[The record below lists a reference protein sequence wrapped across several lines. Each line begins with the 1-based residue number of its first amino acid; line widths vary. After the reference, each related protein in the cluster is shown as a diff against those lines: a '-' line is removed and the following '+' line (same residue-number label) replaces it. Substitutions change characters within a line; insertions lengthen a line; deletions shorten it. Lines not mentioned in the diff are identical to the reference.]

1 MTDLQTKFI
10 IDFDSTFTKVEALD
24 ELANIVL
31 KGNKNKSNIEA
42 SIIEITR
49 QAMEGELTF
58 DKALSQRLELLSIH
72 QSDIDQLI
80 EILKTKVSDSF
91 IKNKTFL
98 QTHNNQ
104 IYIVSGGFK
113 EFILPVV
120 KPYGIREDHVF
131 ANDFIFDTNKNVIGY
146 NTNNL
151 LSQPKG
157 KVNLIESLHLQGNIV
172 VIGDGY
178 TDYEIREA
186 GLASAFYLFVEN
198 VKREHLYNKADKIID
213 SLNEILEN

>member
-98 QTHNNQ
+98 QTHANQ

>member
-1 MTDLQTKFI
+1 MTDHQTKFI

-31 KGNKNKSNIEA
+31 NGNNNKSNIEA

-49 QAMEGELTF
+49 QAMEGELSF

-80 EILKTKVSDSF
+80 EVLKTKVSDSF
-91 IKNKTFL
+91 IEKKTFIRN
-98 QTHNNQ
+98 HADH

-113 EFILPVV
+113 EFILPIVLTF
-120 KPYGIREDHVF
+120 GIHEDHVF
-131 ANDFIFDTNKNVIGY
+131 ANDFIFDAEGNVKGY
-146 NTNNL
+146 NTKNP
-151 LSQPKG
+151 LSLPKG
-157 KVNLIESLHLQGNIV
+157 KVKLIESLHLQGDIV

-178 TDYEIREA
+178 TDFEIREA
-186 GLASAFYLFVEN
+186 GFASKFYLFVEN
-198 VKREHLYNKADKIID
+198 VKREHLYPKADKIIE
-213 SLNEILEN
+213 SLNEILVN